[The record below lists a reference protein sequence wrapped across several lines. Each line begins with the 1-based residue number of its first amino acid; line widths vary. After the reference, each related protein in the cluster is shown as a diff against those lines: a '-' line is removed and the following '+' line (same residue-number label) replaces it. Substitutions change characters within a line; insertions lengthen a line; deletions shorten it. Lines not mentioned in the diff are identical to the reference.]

1 MLAIV
6 RNGDHHGIVG
16 TPTGTVVDGVEVC
29 VGDVVNVAEGKNNH
43 ASTNLVAV
51 FGNKFGV
58 MGLAGDPISYHTV
71 TEIVKSHKDV
81 TTETTF
87 NHGYFE
93 VKEFLK

>member
-6 RNGDHHGIVG
+6 RNSDHHGIIG
-16 TPTGTVVDGVEVC
+16 TPTDTIVDGVVVC
-29 VGDVVNVAEGKNNH
+29 VGDVVKVAEGKNNH

-58 MGLAGDPISYHTV
+58 MGLAGDPISHHTI
-71 TEIVKSHKDV
+71 TEIVQSHKVV

-87 NHGYFE
+87 NNGYFE